1 MDTQPVQTETITT
14 TLSAATGFGG
24 SFNIPYPA
32 GKGASDLVGSRAVLR
47 SNSHDTLH
55 QARGQF
61 SLVFGAANIT
71 VTIQTRESFTEGET
85 VYLDLNVGAAG
96 AGGGKLTIPAV
107 ANDASMDIAS
117 IVAVHLGAP
126 AAADAD
132 GAVASQAATAASG
145 LATGINGA
153 LAAGGVATFDV
164 PRNVVA
170 GWTGTSILT
179 VTGTDEY
186 GAVVVESSAS
196 GTSLAGKKAFKTV
209 TGISVSA
216 DVTGLTVGTGDVF
229 GLPGFLAEVGDVLA
243 EKQDGVKAVA
253 GTAVAGVS
261 ATATATTGDVRG
273 TYDPNAAANGARVF
287 ELVVAMRDPSYK
299 GAPQYAG

>member
-1 MDTQPVQTETITT
+1 MDTQPVQTETITA
-14 TLSAATGFGG
+14 TLSSATGFGG
-24 SFNIPYPA
+24 SFNLSYPA
-32 GKGASDLVGSRAVLR
+32 GKGASDLVGNRAVLR

-61 SLVFGAANIT
+61 SLVFGASNIT
-71 VTIQTRESFTEGET
+71 VTIQTSESYAEGET

-96 AGGGKLTIPAV
+96 AGGGKLTIPAL
-107 ANDASMDIAS
+107 ANDAKMDVAS
-117 IVAVHLGAP
+117 FVTIHLGAP
-126 AAADAD
+126 ATADAD
-132 GAVASQAATAASG
+132 GAVASQAATAAGG

-153 LAAGGVATFDV
+153 LASGGVATFDV

-170 GWTGTSILT
+170 AWTGTSILT

-186 GAVVVESSAS
+186 GNVVVESSAS

-216 DVTGLTVGTGDVF
+216 DVTGLTVGSGDVF
-229 GLPGFLAEVGDVLA
+229 GLPAFLAEAGDVVA
-243 EKQDGVKAVA
+243 EKQDGAKATA

-261 ATATATTGDVRG
+261 TTATATTGDVRG
-273 TYDPNAAANGARVF
+273 TYDPNAAANGSRVF

-299 GAPQYAG
+299 GMTQYAG